1 MEKIPTSGTPWW
13 SNRYKCF
20 VKLYHSLVVGKCRK
34 ILSHLLSFYS
44 QRISEFSCLVLL
56 SFILCSISEIY
67 LTLVY
72 FRRCLLVLST
82 LSPSSVNHLTLEAD
96 SVFLLDAWSD
106 LSLPFLW
113 SLCSNISLDLIFWIL
128 ELSPANPGF
137 NTRLLSSSSSAGL
150 VSLYLFLASLDS
162 FSSEVSF
169 ILCYQSHSLRQ
180 KDIVSPIIIS
190 NFNIISNKSI
200 GNFGY
205 VHACFCWH
213 CRHYQRQFSSVL
225 KIVGVL
231 PPILIQSWCH
241 QYQCHSPL
249 IMQYN
254 YDAYIPLSLEFNIIV
269 TVFIL

>member
-1 MEKIPTSGTPWW
+1 MLCESWNFIILWWLADAEKSWVTCCFSILKEYLSCSAAWCYSLLYCALFLRSIWHWHISGEVSW
-13 SNRYKCF
+13 
-20 VKLYHSLVVGKCRK
+20 
-34 ILSHLLSFYS
+34 
-44 QRISEFSCLVLL
+44 SCLRWALA
-56 SFILCSISEIY
+56 
-67 LTLVY
+67 
-72 FRRCLLVLST
+72 LST
-82 LSPSSVNHLTLEAD
+82 TWRWFLLEAD
-96 SVFLLDAWSD
+96 SVSLLDAWSD

-162 FSSEVSF
+162 FFLEVLF

-200 GNFGY
+200 GNIGY

-213 CRHYQRQFSSVL
+213 CRHYSKQFSSVL
-225 KIVGVL
+225 TIAWRAASNSDLML
-231 PPILIQSWCH
+231 PCR
-241 QYQCHSPL
+241 
-249 IMQYN
+249 
-254 YDAYIPLSLEFNIIV
+254 
-269 TVFIL
+269 